1 MRQIFIEFGNQKG
14 IFSAITIIIA
24 APILE
29 ELVFRGIILDGLLK
43 KYSPIKSILVSSILF
58 GVVHFNPWQ
67 FIAAFII
74 GCFSG
79 WVYYKTRKLTPSII
93 IHFANNL
100 VAFIAIY
107 STDMESYLNK
117 SMIEI
122 YGGLFT
128 MIVTILGAMLV
139 AIACIYFLH
148 LEFKN
153 IKFNHDGDKG
163 YT

>member
-1 MRQIFIEFGNQKG
+1 
-14 IFSAITIIIA
+14 
-24 APILE
+24 
-29 ELVFRGIILDGLLK
+29 
-43 KYSPIKSILVSSILF
+43 
-58 GVVHFNPWQ
+58 
-67 FIAAFII
+67 
-74 GCFSG
+74 
-79 WVYYKTRKLTPSII
+79 
-93 IHFANNL
+93 
-100 VAFIAIY
+100 
-107 STDMESYLNK
+107 
-117 SMIEI
+117 MIEI